1 MSNNNNNNNGGGGS
15 SSSQHQAVVL
25 RVNRF
30 LEKKNKLTLADLAG
44 IPTRYVNEDVCDR
57 EGHVITP
64 SRHITAPLKQSHW
77 FGKKLTGSVLKGM
90 PWPKK
95 PSLDCDEAEFQ
106 QASAFYKPLVKA
118 KKLVQY
124 KSDGRW
130 EQTTRWSKS
139 QRKMVR
145 TKLTVKVHGTRY
157 PIRKKLAIHD
167 PKYGHLNPIEPAFW
181 AKKLPTV
188 YESPLE
194 EEIPTPPP
202 QPSPPAT
209 VSSSPASSAS
219 LTMDG
224 MGSIFVNNV
233 RRSARVMNQNKEELG
248 TIMVKGVR
256 RSARLMKKK
265 S

>member
-1 MSNNNNNNNGGGGS
+1 MSNNNNNGGGGS

-64 SRHITAPLKQSHW
+64 SRHITAPLKQSYW

-139 QRKMVR
+139 QGRNA
-145 TKLTVKVHGTRY
+145 VKVADCRLKVALGLLVRY
-157 PIRKKLAIHD
+157 KASIYLVHDALVHPTSVTPFHDGLSAPSRK
-167 PKYGHLNPIEPAFW
+167 
-181 AKKLPTV
+181 V
-188 YESPLE
+188 
-194 EEIPTPPP
+194 
-202 QPSPPAT
+202 AT
-209 VSSSPASSAS
+209 LSCFSV
-219 LTMDG
+219 G
-224 MGSIFVNNV
+224 
-233 RRSARVMNQNKEELG
+233 RS
-248 TIMVKGVR
+248 
-256 RSARLMKKK
+256 
-265 S
+265 